1 MASSV
6 HEADLHVRAKEVG
19 LGAGGKRQAM
29 IDDIASLGPVRN
41 GIDVL
46 AAAEFDVLHN
56 RRVALITNHTGRLLN
71 GVRTIDAL
79 LADPDIQL
87 DVLFSPEH
95 GLDGTHDD
103 TVGDSRDE
111 ATNLPVYSLYGER
124 LMPSKEQLVDIDVLL
139 YDVQDVGARFYTY
152 ISTLGYAL
160 EACAENRVEMY
171 VLDRPNPIGGFDV
184 EGPCSDAASESF
196 TAHRARVDLRVDQRD
211 GVGEL
216 SRLFNV
222 ERGIGA
228 DLRVVTM
235 AGWQRSYWFDSCGQ
249 TWIDPSPNIRDLQ
262 AAALYPGLGLLEG
275 TNVSIGRGTPQPFHV
290 IGAPW
295 IDGARLAAALAKYE
309 LPGLTV
315 EAFEFTPDDE
325 RHPHRGQRCHGVRFV
340 IGEVQSVLPSEVALA
355 LIRELRASHPSEWK
369 YRDLESLLA
378 RPDLLDAI
386 EDGSAELDELWEPD
400 PEFFE
405 ARARAMLY

>member
-1 MASSV
+1 MV
-6 HEADLHVRAKEVG
+6 PTFTTGKEV
-19 LGAGGKRQAM
+19 ASAAFGKRHAM

-46 AAAEFDVLHN
+46 AADDFEVLRD
-56 RRVALITNHTGRLLN
+56 RRVALVTNHTGRTLT
-71 GVRTIDAL
+71 GMRTVDAL
-79 LADPDIQL
+79 MRAPEVRL

-95 GLDGTHDD
+95 GLDGTYEER
-103 TVGDSRDE
+103 VSDSLDA
-111 ATNLPVYSLYGER
+111 ATNLPVFSLFGER
-124 LMPSKEQLVDIDVLL
+124 VTPSPEQLADIDVLL
-139 YDVQDVGARFYTY
+139 YDIQDVGARFYTY

-160 EACAENRVEMY
+160 EACAESHVEMF

-196 TAHRARVDLRVDQRD
+196 TAYHSLPLRH
-211 GVGEL
+211 GMTVGEL
-216 SRLFNV
+216 SRLFNA
-222 ERGIGA
+222 ERSIGA

-235 AGWQRSYWFDSCGQ
+235 AGWQRSYWFDNCGQ
-249 TWIDPSPNIRDLQ
+249 TWVDPSPNIRDLQ

-275 TNVSIGRGTPQPFHV
+275 TNVSVGRGTTEPFHV

-295 IDGARLAAALAKYE
+295 IDGSHLKAALDKHE
-309 LPGLTV
+309 LPGLTFEV
-315 EAFEFTPDDE
+315 CEFTPNDA
-325 RHPHRGQRCHGVRFV
+325 RHPHHGLRCRGVGFV
-340 IGEVQSVLPSEVALA
+340 VSEKEVVLPSELALA
-355 LIRELRASHPSEWK
+355 LIRELRALYPEDWH
-369 YRDLESLLA
+369 YRDLGPLLA

-386 EDGSAELDELWEPD
+386 EDGAEELDELWEPD